1 MLTWDAVAGAA
12 SYHVYRKTA
21 NSYEK
26 IGTTANLTYTDAG
39 RVDFAEAEKS
49 MLQPYLRTERKE
61 SIPKSSASNVR
72 SDGSTTRMKE
82 LNITEIGVHD
92 PMASITEDRYT
103 LWKR

>member
-1 MLTWDAVAGAA
+1 MSTEKQQTVM
-12 SYHVYRKTA
+12 RKSERRQILLIRMPEELILQKLNNT
-21 NSYEK
+21 
-26 IGTTANLTYTDAG
+26 L
-39 RVDFAEAEKS
+39 
-49 MLQPYLRTERKE
+49 LQPYLRTERKE

-92 PMASITEDRYT
+92 PMASITEVRYT

>member
-39 RVDFAEAEKS
+39 RVDFAEAEKYYVAAVS
-49 MLQPYLRTERKE
+49 ADGKE
-61 SIPKSSASNVR
+61 GEHSEIVSIKR
-72 SDGSTTRMKE
+72 SIRWVDNTNEGIEYNGNWGT
-82 LNITEIGVHD
+82 
-92 PMASITEDRYT
+92 
-103 LWKR
+103 